1 MNFVEESINLKSLT
15 ADELL
20 IETEK
25 AVKNERLSTAKVVR
39 LFEEIYVRKLYL
51 SRGYPSLFEMAVKH
65 FGFCAGS
72 AQRRI
77 NSMKL
82 LRELPEIEDKIES
95 GELSLTV
102 ASTLQ
107 GFFVNEKREN
117 KAYSRI
123 EKLNVVQSCL
133 NKSTREV
140 ERELVSLSPTR
151 DKKESVNYINDNRLR
166 ISLSISEE
174 LHQKIKHLKSIWSHS
189 NPSLSTEVLLERV
202 VEMALDKVDPVRLHE
217 RVSKRKA
224 AMAKRNNPR

>member
-1 MNFVEESINLKSLT
+1 MTNLKSLT
-15 ADELL
+15 AEELL

-25 AVKNERLSTAKVVR
+25 AVKNERLSTAQVVK
-39 LFEEIYVRKLYL
+39 LFEEIYARKLYL
-51 SRGYPSLFEMAVKH
+51 ERGYPSLFEMAVKH
-65 FGFCAGS
+65 FGYCAGS

-82 LRELPEIEDKIES
+82 MRELPEIEVKIES
-95 GELSLTV
+95 GELSLTT

-117 KAYSRI
+117 KAYSRF
-123 EKLNVVQSCL
+123 EKLNVIQSCL

-140 ERELVSLSPTR
+140 ERELVALSPTR
-151 DKKESVNYINDNRLR
+151 DKRESVSYISESRLR

-174 LHQKIKHLKSIWSHS
+174 LHEKINQLKRLWSHS
-189 NPSLSTEVLLERV
+189 NPSLSTENLLERV
-202 VEMALDKVDPVRLHE
+202 IEMALDKVDPVRIHK

-224 AMAKRNNPR
+224 TLPEQYNPA

>member
-1 MNFVEESINLKSLT
+1 MFSRETARRRSMINIKLLT
-15 ADELL
+15 ADQLL
-20 IETEK
+20 LETEN
-25 AVKNERLSTAKVVR
+25 AVKNERLATAQVVK

-51 SRGYPSLFEMAVKH
+51 QRGYSSLFEMAVKH

-82 LRELPEIEDKIES
+82 MRELPEIEEKIES
-95 GELSLTV
+95 GELSLTA

-107 GFFVNEKREN
+107 GFFLSEKREN
-117 KAYSRI
+117 KSYSKF
-123 EKLNVVQSCL
+123 EKLSLVKSCL

-140 ERELVSLSPTR
+140 ERELIALSPER
-151 DKKESVNYINDNRLR
+151 DKKESATYINENRLR

-174 LHQKIKHLKSIWSHS
+174 LHQKINHLKSIWSHS

-202 VEMALDKVDPVRLHE
+202 VEMALEEVDPARSNE
-217 RVSKRKA
+217 RARQRKRA
-224 AMAKRNNPR
+224 HI